1 MRSNPIV
8 DFRSGEFSNVS
19 EPNSTTS
26 GAERRVFQRHPI
38 HLVGHIAM
46 DGRTEMP
53 CVIHDYCP
61 GGMLISFE
69 SGMTPSALS
78 DDYPIQIGSR
88 AVLRCV
94 IPTDGQSQEKR
105 LEVRIAH
112 LGAGRAGLAFVAVD
126 RFALALLHEYAQSF
140 PAAAHPS
147 GAHGDAARTPLDSAA
162 RNELV
167 PRCERIIRDALAP
180 LMSKFLTLVNK
191 DLFES
196 ARDSHDVTQQNA
208 LFHTIRVLNDNKA
221 KFRTAF
227 AHSVDAYLQ
236 HAEEEQRKAPAEGT
250 GADWSF
256 ESLALVQEHEFDK
269 WLSVADF
276 MDSAETEFREL
287 LNALRERLSVVFGRP
302 MNDETNPYGPMLFV
316 KSFQQALDQF
326 ELKHSMTLTCH
337 KIFKKAFFAVG
348 KDLYYRLNQVL
359 IDGGVLPEIKF
370 RFKAPPREPSSTRPD
385 EQPAPAVAPPAPTAT
400 PIPAPGN
407 VSPTAE
413 NPSPGNVGA
422 APAVPSAA
430 TPTPAPAHVPPTG
443 ANHAPGG
450 ASAAPGARTTAE
462 RTGGVR
468 DLYQVVGDLMDLQA
482 RIARSPSGRQQA
494 PAASA
499 PSAPPGPPA
508 QPYSQPELLQAV
520 SSPAFLDSVTADASP
535 SAGAPDFG
543 SIIETILGRTD
554 ASGAPREIGHHEAR
568 VINVANHV
576 FDSLL
581 RDLQVSQS
589 VQPWIRR
596 LEGPILKMAIVDEN
610 LFVDR
615 SHIARQ
621 VVNRLAD
628 LEARTQGADSDAHAD
643 IIEALDA
650 MVVFINR
657 DFDGTVKV
665 FQQAVE
671 QLDGL
676 IKAQNE
682 VYRANIKTVVSECL
696 KTEGETKATGPKLPS
711 SRGMGE
717 SDEWLRRVKRIEE
730 GHWIL
735 FEALTEEPKRLK
747 VAWIATRTGKFI
759 FVNALGKKDRVV
771 PEQELV
777 SLLREG
783 SAMLLDGADVPAMDR
798 AQYSMLQ
805 KLHEQLLYQSSHDPL
820 TGLIN
825 RREFERHIQDA
836 IDDAKLHGHKH
847 ALCFIDLDQFKV
859 VNTTCGYEA
868 GDKLLQEVAK
878 MLQDGLDRVSVMAR
892 LGTDQFGILLTDQP
906 VDDAIAAIE
915 GLMAA
920 IYDYRFAWEDQRL
933 SVSMSVGLVPINA
946 VSQDVMSV
954 LQAAESS
961 CSDAKER
968 GGNRIQIF
976 HSGHTRRKEEMQW
989 AVRVDKALDEDALYL
1004 RCQKIMPIQPDPTLQ
1019 SHYEVL
1025 LGLSDDYGGQ
1035 DELGAFIKAAEHHK
1049 RMVEV
1054 DRWVIRRTFEWISE
1068 HENQLL
1074 GISSFSINLSGASL
1088 NDERLINFIGDQV
1101 RATGVPIEKICFE
1114 ITETAG
1120 ITNLSDAA
1128 DFINT
1133 IKSIGCKFSL
1143 DDFGSGMSS
1152 YAYLKNLPV
1161 DFLKID
1167 GVFVKDI
1174 ARNTSDYAVAKSV
1187 CEIGHFLGKTVI
1199 AEFVQDRETVSV
1211 LKDIGVDYV
1220 QGYGVE
1226 RPLPLDALLTA

>member
-1 MRSNPIV
+1 M
-8 DFRSGEFSNVS
+8 SG
-19 EPNSTTS
+19 PNSDSS
-26 GAERRVFQRHPI
+26 GAERRVFRRHPI
-38 HLVGHIAM
+38 HLVGHVAV
-46 DGRTEMP
+46 DGGLELP

-61 GGMLISFE
+61 GGMLIHFDS
-69 SGMTPSALS
+69 SASPGMSS
-78 DDYPIQIGSR
+78 DGYPIEVG
-88 AVLRCV
+88 AKAALRCI
-94 IPTDGQSQEKR
+94 IPTAGHPQEKR
-105 LEVRIAH
+105 FVARIAH
-112 LGAGRAGLAFVAVD
+112 LGGGHAGLAFTEVD
-126 RFALALLHEYAQSF
+126 RSALALLNEYANTRG
-140 PAAAHPS
+140 AAAHGD
-147 GAHGDAARTPLDSAA
+147 GAQSDALRPRLDSAA
-162 RNELV
+162 RSELI
-167 PRCERIIRDALAP
+167 RSCEQTIRDALAP
-180 LMSKFLTLVNK
+180 LMSRFLALVNE

-196 ARDSHDVTQQNA
+196 ARDSHDVVQQNA
-208 LFHTIRVLNDNKA
+208 LFHTIKVLNDSQT
-221 KFRTAF
+221 KFRAAF
-227 AHSVDAYLQ
+227 SDAVDRHLQ
-236 HAEEEQRKAPAEGT
+236 RAAEEQHGGT
-250 GADWSF
+250 ADDADLDWDF
-256 ESLALVQEHEFDK
+256 DSLSLIGDHEFDN

-287 LNALRERLSVVFGRP
+287 LNALRERLSVLFDRS

-316 KSFQQALDQF
+316 KSFQQALEQF
-326 ELKHSMTLTCH
+326 DLKHSMTLTCH
-337 KIFKKAFFAVG
+337 KLFKKAFFAVG
-348 KDLYYRLNQVL
+348 KDLYYGLNQVL
-359 IDGGVLPEIKF
+359 VDGGILPGLKF
-370 RFKAPPREPSSTRPD
+370 RFKAPPRASS
-385 EQPAPAVAPPAPTAT
+385 PAHEDTPPAHAPEHIVSERAPPAPA
-400 PIPAPGN
+400 
-407 VSPTAE
+407 
-413 NPSPGNVGA
+413 
-422 APAVPSAA
+422 
-430 TPTPAPAHVPPTG
+430 
-443 ANHAPGG
+443 G
-450 ASAAPGARTTAE
+450 ASAVPPSALEAGPAADAAAPPARS
-462 RTGGVR
+462 GDVR
-468 DLYQVVGDLMDLQA
+468 DLYQMVGDLMDLQA
-482 RIARSPSGRQQA
+482 RIARSTSGGRGA
-494 PAASA
+494 PA
-499 PSAPPGPPA
+499 PSVPPSPPA
-508 QPYSQPELLQAV
+508 RPYSQPELLDAL
-520 SSPAFLDSVTADASP
+520 SSPAFVESLTAEEAS
-535 SAGAPDFG
+535 SGGAHDFG
-543 SIIETILGRTD
+543 GLIETILGRTD
-554 ASGAPREIGHHEAR
+554 ANGEARAIGQHETR

-589 VQPWIRR
+589 VQPWIRK

-628 LEARTQGADSDAHAD
+628 LEASAQSADAEDQANVLQ
-643 IIEALDA
+643 ALDG
-650 MVVFINR
+650 MVDFINR
-657 DFDGTVKV
+657 GFDGTVKV

-682 VYRANIKTVVSECL
+682 VYRTNIKSVVSECL
-696 KTEGETKATGPKLPS
+696 KTEGETRATSPKLPAPQAAPDA
-711 SRGMGE
+711 
-717 SDEWLRRVKRIEE
+717 DEWLRRVKRIEE
-730 GHWIL
+730 GNWIL
-735 FEALTEEPKRLK
+735 FDALTDEPKRLK
-747 VAWIATRTGKFI
+747 VAWIATRTGKYI
-759 FVNALGKKDRVV
+759 FVTALGKKDKVV

-805 KLHEQLLYQSSHDPL
+805 KLHEQLLFQSSHDPL

-836 IDDAKLHGHKH
+836 IDDAKLESHKH
-847 ALCFIDLDQFKV
+847 VLCFIDLDQFKV
-859 VNTTCGYEA
+859 VNSTCGYEA

-878 MLQDGLDRVSVMAR
+878 ILQAGLDQVSVMAR
-892 LGTDQFGILLTDQP
+892 LGTDQFGLLLADQSI
-906 VDDAIAAIE
+906 DDAIEAIE
-915 GLMAA
+915 GIMAE
-920 IYDYRFAWEDQRL
+920 IYDYRFAWEEHRL
-933 SVSMSVGLVPINA
+933 SVSMSAGLVPINA
-946 VSQDVMSV
+946 SSKDVMSV

-961 CSDAKER
+961 CSDAKEK
-968 GGNRIQIF
+968 GGSRIQIF
-976 HSGHTRRKEEMQW
+976 HAGHTRRKEEMQW
-989 AVRVDKALDEDALYL
+989 AVRVDKALDEDALHL
-1004 RCQKIMPIQPDPTLQ
+1004 RCQKILPIQSDPTLQ
-1019 SHYEVL
+1019 PHYEIL

-1054 DRWVIRRTFEWISE
+1054 DRWVIRRAFEWISD

-1074 GISSFSINLSGASL
+1074 GIASFSINLSGSSL
-1088 NDERLINFIGDQV
+1088 NDERLISFIGNQV

-1199 AEFVQDRETVSV
+1199 AEFVQDRETVAV
-1211 LKDIGVDYV
+1211 LRDIGVDYV

-1226 RPLPLDALLTA
+1226 RPRPLDALLTV